1 MGVRYATAVRVRWSD
16 LDAYGHVNNARI
28 LTLLEEARV
37 DWLFTEGTRR
47 GADRL
52 TAGMVVASFEIKYLR
67 PIGFGPEVLVS
78 MGVTE
83 LKAVSAVIDYH
94 VTVAGEVVVTAASR
108 LVPVELP
115 GPRSDEE
122 PSQERAEYRSQGRQ
136 PRPRRWDQGER
147 AFLTEYLQES

>member
-1 MGVRYATAVRVRWSD
+1 MGVRYETAVRVRWSD

-47 GADRL
+47 GVDRL
-52 TAGMVVASFEIKYLR
+52 TAGMVVASFEIRYLR

-94 VTVAGEVVVTAASR
+94 VTVAGAAVVTASSR

-115 GPRSDEE
+115 
-122 PSQERAEYRSQGRQ
+122 AL
-136 PRPRRWDQGER
+136 RPRRWDQAER
-147 AFLTEYLQES
+147 AFLTEHLQES